1 MFESAGINFAYANE
15 RLQRD
20 FFHRWVM
27 NPTQIDP
34 ESKMPVYFSD
44 GESPLPDVLSGSAD
58 AQINA
63 IWEYFKQG
71 FDINPPE

>member
-1 MFESAGINFAYANE
+1 
-15 RLQRD
+15 
-20 FFHRWVM
+20 M

-63 IWEYFKQG
+63 IWECFKQG